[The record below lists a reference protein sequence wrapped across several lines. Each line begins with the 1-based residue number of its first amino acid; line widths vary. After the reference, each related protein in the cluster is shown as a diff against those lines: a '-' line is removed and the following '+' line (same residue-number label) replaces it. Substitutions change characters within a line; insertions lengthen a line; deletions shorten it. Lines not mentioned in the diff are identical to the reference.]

1 VSGDGNVAATRADRH
16 STWRWHQARS
26 KGFGSFPY
34 RTGLAELDDGIT
46 GDGEADLVVALDVLE
61 RTNAIHHAFDEL
73 CRLARRHV
81 LIALP
86 NQFDIHDRLV
96 TVRGRKRS
104 GKYGYR

>member
-1 VSGDGNVAATRADRH
+1 
-16 STWRWHQARS
+16 
-26 KGFGSFPY
+26 
-34 RTGLAELDDGIT
+34 
-46 GDGEADLVVALDVLE
+46 VALDVLE